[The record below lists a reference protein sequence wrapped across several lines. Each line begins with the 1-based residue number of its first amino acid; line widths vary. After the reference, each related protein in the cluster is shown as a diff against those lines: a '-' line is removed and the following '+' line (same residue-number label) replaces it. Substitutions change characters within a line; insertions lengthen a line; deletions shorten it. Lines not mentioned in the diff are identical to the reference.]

1 MSQFEGMLVS
11 VARKPT
17 APPPPTAGKRGRDQV
32 DSALDRILLDDD
44 ALDQGGD
51 GANDGKR
58 RRHKKSSKKDSK
70 KSKKGSKSSKSKKKK
85 SSSSSKK
92 KKKKKKHSS
101 KKKKHR
107 SDSSSS
113 GSDSDSDSSSSSDGP
128 SSSSRKRG
136 RTDGLWL
143 GCPALHQRPAG
154 VTAEGAGGFETHPA
168 IAQAAAPPRCVCC
181 IVWRVCACV
190 CVCAVGE
197 RVLAGWC
204 WVGSALPLVVPGIQG
219 NAMVWSDRALL
230 SLASALLPLSCIP
243 RISLSSRSSSLHT
256 LSL

>member
-11 VARKPT
+11 VARKPD

-44 ALDQGGD
+44 AHYQSGD
-51 GANDGKR
+51 GAGATDGKR
-58 RRHKKSSKKDSK
+58 RRQKKSSKKDAK

-85 SSSSSKK
+85 SSSSKKKKK

-107 SDSSSS
+107 SDASSDSP
-113 GSDSDSDSSSSSDGP
+113 SDSDSDSSSSSDGP

-154 VTAEGAGGFETHPA
+154 ATAEGAGGFETHPA
-168 IAQAAAPPRCVCC
+168 IAQAAAPPRCVC
-181 IVWRVCACV
+181 VQ
-190 CVCAVGE
+190 VCAVGE
-197 RVLAGWC
+197 IERACVCVQWVSMC
-204 WVGSALPLVVPGIQG
+204 WLVGVGLGRRCL
-219 NAMVWSDRALL
+219 
-230 SLASALLPLSCIP
+230 
-243 RISLSSRSSSLHT
+243 
-256 LSL
+256 